1 MAKTRGGSIDPDA
14 RITSTGK
21 MLTPEQLARAGTE
34 HAHQTAIIQWSI
46 LDGRDI
52 PDLDM
57 LFAIPNGGDRSP
69 SVAAS
74 LKAEGVRPGVPDLC
88 WPVPRSVF
96 AGLYLEL
103 KVPKHFGTK
112 SGGRSD
118 KQIEW
123 HIRLREKRYAVV
135 TAYGWQAATCAI
147 RDYWNGALVMPID
160 GNGDDCAMYAPR
172 ELPA

>member
-1 MAKTRGGSIDPDA
+1 MAKVRGAIEPDA
-14 RITSTGK
+14 AVRPMGNL
-21 MLTPEQLARAGTE
+21 LTPEQLAKAGTE
-34 HAHQTAIIQWSI
+34 HAHQVAILQWVATI
-46 LDGRDI
+46 GRDKDGQSI

-74 LKAEGVRPGVPDLC
+74 LKAEGVRRGVPDLC
-88 WPVPRSVF
+88 WPVPRGMF

-118 KQIEW
+118 DQIKW
-123 HIRLREKRYAVV
+123 HKRLRAQHYAVV
-135 TAYGWQAATCAI
+135 TGYGWQSAI
-147 RDYWNGALVMPID
+147 EAIQDYWSLVLVMP
-160 GNGDDCAMYAPR
+160 NTDDCAMYGAK
-172 ELPA
+172 